1 MIDVELLIR
10 QMIGDKRSRGIVPE
24 NVPLVDLRNKVISE
38 LNNELNALYK
48 SGKIKVYK
56 TCNDKAIEL
65 NG

>member
-24 NVPLVDLRNKVISE
+24 NVPLVDLRNRVISE
-38 LNNELNALYK
+38 LNNELNSLYK

-56 TCNDKAIEL
+56 TCNDKAIEI

>member
-24 NVPLVDLRNKVISE
+24 NVPLVDLRNRVISE
-38 LNNELNALYK
+38 LNNELNTLYK

-56 TCNDKAIEL
+56 TCNDKAIEI
-65 NG
+65 ND

>member
-24 NVPLVDLRNKVISE
+24 NVPLVDLRNRVISE

-56 TCNDKAIEL
+56 TCNDKAIEI
-65 NG
+65 ND

>member
-10 QMIGDKRSRGIVPE
+10 QMIGNKRSRNIVPE
-24 NVPLVDLRNKVISE
+24 NVPLVDLRNRVMSE
-38 LNNELNALYK
+38 LNKELNALYK

-65 NG
+65 ND